1 MGIEYTRVD
10 KFMRKQE
17 DKRMLMFVIIGSII
31 ILIVQS
37 CLCMLLKKYKLPYLL
52 PALWLLVAIGGSIV
66 GLELICK
73 GVPDDI
79 ANVRNIVFE
88 VQWLP
93 TLKPVFIKVAIA
105 VIPMLITFVLR
116 RFKRSEITSE

>member
-52 PALWLLVAIGGSIV
+52 PALWFLVAIGGSIV

-116 RFKRSEITSE
+116 RFKRNEITSE

>member
-1 MGIEYTRVD
+1 ML
-10 KFMRKQE
+10 
-17 DKRMLMFVIIGSII
+17 MLMFVIIGSII

-37 CLCMLLKKYKLPYLL
+37 CLCVLLKKYKLPYLL

-105 VIPMLITFVLR
+105 VIPMLLTFVLR
-116 RFKRSEITSE
+116 RFKRNETTSE

>member
-1 MGIEYTRVD
+1 
-10 KFMRKQE
+10 
-17 DKRMLMFVIIGSII
+17 MLMFVIIGSII

-93 TLKPVFIKVAIA
+93 TLKPVFIKVVIA

-116 RFKRSEITSE
+116 RFKRNEITSE

>member
-116 RFKRSEITSE
+116 RFKRNEITSE

>member
-1 MGIEYTRVD
+1 MELSRQINEFTS
-10 KFMRKQE
+10 KQE
-17 DKRMLMFVIIGSII
+17 DERMLMFVIIGSII

-37 CLCMLLKKYKLPYLL
+37 CLCVLLKKYKLPYLL

-105 VIPMLITFVLR
+105 VIPMLLTFVLR
-116 RFKRSEITSE
+116 RFKRNETTL